1 VLATCWRPGGMLCT
15 DAGGN
20 ARRLRLWPPSSAGS
34 KPARAARVWM
44 IRGTV
49 PASIAMAPTPGRGI
63 AAVAAARLG
72 VQVRRNTAPSACVLP
87 GRAARGS
94 ANERSVVRV
103 E

>member
-1 VLATCWRPGGMLCT
+1 MLWHGC
-15 DAGGN
+15 
-20 ARRLRLWPPSSAGS
+20 RRQ
-34 KPARAARVWM
+34 RAALE
-44 IRGTV
+44 
-49 PASIAMAPTPGRGI
+49 
-63 AAVAAARLG
+63 AVAAEQRGVEAGAGGTGLDDPGHGAGVDRDGADAGQGYWGRRGRAAG